1 MEKMQELMQEI
12 MLVVTILI
20 PIITGVTSLIKTF
33 VYGTEENKVK
43 PLMPERF
50 KALIPVVVGF
60 LLGWAYTP
68 FSDLSIL
75 LLLWAG
81 GLAGL
86 AAGGFYSVQN
96 IRNK

>member
-1 MEKMQELMQEI
+1 MMEQMQEI
-12 MLVVTILI
+12 MLVMSILI
-20 PIITGVTSLIKTF
+20 PIVAGVTELIKKV
-33 VYGTEENKVK
+33 VYGDEDEGLK
-43 PLMPERF
+43 PLLPKRF
-50 KALIPVVVGF
+50 QALIPVVVG
-60 LLGWAYTP
+60 LMLGLAYTP